1 MNKKLSAQEREL
13 QKERKRGDDLER
25 KIQSAELQL
34 DVIERVEEENKE
46 QARLSADK
54 TLEEIWLPN
63 WCFQTE
69 FELEFHLSC
78 PILSCPIFG
87 QVPNLYV
94 HFICGQPRLG
104 HAEYNCKL
112 RTQM

>member
-1 MNKKLSAQEREL
+1 MANEQIQALQDIIKDLNKKLSAQEREL

-54 TLEEIWLPN
+54 PLEK
-63 WCFQTE
+63 FGYQTGV
-69 FELEFHLSC
+69 FT
-78 PILSCPIFG
+78 
-87 QVPNLYV
+87 
-94 HFICGQPRLG
+94 
-104 HAEYNCKL
+104 
-112 RTQM
+112 RTDFDH